1 MALKE
6 DYLSDLAYRN
16 KVVEMYELLNIDL
29 TKYIILTI
37 KKEGDISSYSKAQ
50 MRQLIKRGGKDVFLN
65 SLEETSR
72 LTAKRKKELRTL
84 FEELAKEDI
93 ESYKEL
99 YDYRGKK
106 MLVSESQYKL
116 LNKQVKMTEKEFK
129 NFTRSVAFSSQKD
142 FINTVDN
149 IYQQVVTGGIDFDTA
164 FRNATNELA
173 QKGATLTMSNGNNR
187 SIESAVRQNLR
198 TAIRNTARSINQDIG
213 KQLGCDGVQI
223 NISPNCRPDHEVING
238 QVFTNKQWQKHKHL
252 LDDFNCQHYE
262 TPIIIGIEKNI
273 YTKKEIR
280 EANNKTVNYKGE
292 NIPYYEATQKQRAL
306 EREIRNSKKAYTI
319 NPSPELKQ
327 NVNKAQANMRKFI
340 NETGL
345 ERDSLR
351 ERFAGYN

>member
-72 LTAKRKKELRTL
+72 LTAKRKKELNAL

-116 LNKQVKMTEKEFK
+116 LNKQAKMTEKEFK
-129 NFTRSVAFSSQKD
+129 NFTRSIAFSSQKD
-142 FINTVDN
+142 FINTLEKKDYIKYLLITNN
-149 IYQQVVTGGIDFDTA
+149 I
-164 FRNATNELA
+164 
-173 QKGATLTMSNGNNR
+173 
-187 SIESAVRQNLR
+187 
-198 TAIRNTARSINQDIG
+198 
-213 KQLGCDGVQI
+213 
-223 NISPNCRPDHEVING
+223 
-238 QVFTNKQWQKHKHL
+238 L
-252 LDDFNCQHYE
+252 LLS
-262 TPIIIGIEKNI
+262 PIIILALLVATI
-273 YTKKEIR
+273 YSYSTFIVSIKS
-280 EANNKTVNYKGE
+280 AFGN
-292 NIPYYEATQKQRAL
+292 
-306 EREIRNSKKAYTI
+306 AY
-319 NPSPELKQ
+319 SM
-327 NVNKAQANMRKFI
+327 NVYPF
-340 NETGL
+340 GL
-345 ERDSLR
+345 
-351 ERFAGYN
+351 

>member
-72 LTAKRKKELRTL
+72 LTAKRKKELKAL

-116 LNKQVKMTEKEFK
+116 LNKQAKMTEKEFK
-129 NFTRSVAFSSQKD
+129 NFTRSIAFSSQKD

-149 IYQQVVTGGIDFDTA
+149 IYQQVVTGAIDFDTA

-187 SIESAVRQNLR
+187 SIETAVRQNLR
-198 TAIRNTARSINQDIG
+198 TAIRNTARGINQEIG
-213 KQLGCDGVQI
+213 EILGCDGVQI
-223 NISPNCRPDHEVING
+223 NISPNCRPEHEVING
-238 QVFTNKQWQKHKHL
+238 KTFTNKKWQKYKHL
-252 LDDFNCQHYE
+252 LDDYNCQHYE
-262 TPIIIGIEKNI
+262 TPIITDIEGNL
-273 YTKKEIR
+273 YTKKEIK
-280 EANNKTVNYKGE
+280 EANNRTVKYKNE
-292 NIPYYEATQKQRAL
+292 DISYYEATQKQRAL
-306 EREIRNSKKAYTI
+306 EREIRNAKRAYAT
-319 NPSPELKQ
+319 NPSPELRR
-327 NVNKAQANMRKFI
+327 NVSKAQSNMRKFI

-345 ERDSLR
+345 ERDYLR
-351 ERFAGYN
+351 ERYAGYN